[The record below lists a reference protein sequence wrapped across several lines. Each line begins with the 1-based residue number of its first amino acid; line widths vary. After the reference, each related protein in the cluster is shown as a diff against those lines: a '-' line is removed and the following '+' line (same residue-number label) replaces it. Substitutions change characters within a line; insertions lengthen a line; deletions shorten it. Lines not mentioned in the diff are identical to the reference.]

1 MTKSSEKANPAR
13 SGSNSDQAGRAA
25 MDRSLLQQD
34 PVEGSRKTVDLEL
47 DRQKQ
52 SSDTNNVRS
61 RRQALRDQVEEE
73 TELPQKGSA

>member
-1 MTKSSEKANPAR
+1 
-13 SGSNSDQAGRAA
+13 